1 MSHWPSL
8 MTKVFVDND
17 EDLRQYF
24 RVMAKQRLHPTKAE
38 LAILQVL
45 WTKGPLSV
53 RDVQAILDQSRP
65 TGYTT
70 VLKTMQIMAEKGLV
84 ERDDTVRP
92 QIYRPRQSEDRTQKQ
107 LLTDLIQ
114 RVYGGSVK
122 ALVLHAIGTRKPS
135 AEDLDAIEK
144 LLDRFAGDKK

>member
-1 MSHWPSL
+1 MTKIFVNTAWPWSRSGSTPRKPSWPSSGCSG
-8 MTKVFVDND
+8 
-17 EDLRQYF
+17 
-24 RVMAKQRLHPTKAE
+24 PKARCRSG
-38 LAILQVL
+38 
-45 WTKGPLSV
+45 TS
-53 RDVQAILDQSRP
+53 RRSSNQSKP

-70 VLKTMQIMAEKGLV
+70 VLKTMQIMADKGLV
-84 ERDDTVRP
+84 DRDDTVRP
-92 QIYRPRQSEDRTQKQ
+92 QIYRPRHSEDRTQKQ

-144 LLDRFAGDKK
+144 LLDRFEGDKK

>member
-1 MSHWPSL
+1 

-24 RVMAKQRLHPTKAE
+24 RAMVKKAVHPTKAE
-38 LAILQVL
+38 LAILRVL
-45 WTKGPLSV
+45 WAEGPLSV
-53 RDVQAILDQSRP
+53 RDVQTILDRSKP

-70 VLKTMQIMAEKGLV
+70 VLKTMQIMADKGLV

-135 AEDLDAIEK
+135 AEDLETIEK
-144 LLDRFAGDKK
+144 LL

>member
-1 MSHWPSL
+1 MVKKRP
-8 MTKVFVDND
+8 
-17 EDLRQYF
+17 
-24 RVMAKQRLHPTKAE
+24 HPTKAE
-38 LAILQVL
+38 LAILRVL
-45 WTKGPLSV
+45 WTEGPLSV
-53 RDVQAILDQSRP
+53 RDVQTILDQSKP

-70 VLKTMQIMAEKGLV
+70 VLKTMQIMADKGLV

-92 QIYRPRQSEDRTQKQ
+92 QLYRPRHSEDRTQKQ

-135 AEDLDAIEK
+135 AEDLETIEK
-144 LLDRFAGDKK
+144 LLDRFEGDEP